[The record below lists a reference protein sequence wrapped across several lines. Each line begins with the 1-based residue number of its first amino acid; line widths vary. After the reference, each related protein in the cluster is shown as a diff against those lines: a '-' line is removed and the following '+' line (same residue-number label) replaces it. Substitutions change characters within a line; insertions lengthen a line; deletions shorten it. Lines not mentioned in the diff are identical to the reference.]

1 MTTQAISLIGLP
13 AAKIGAI
20 ITMSNNLIIRRV
32 AVLGA
37 GVMGAQIAAHFVNA
51 GIEAVLFE
59 LADKDGPN
67 NGLVDRAIKGLA
79 KLKPSPLATP
89 EVSGLITAANYQDH
103 LHLLT
108 DCDLVVEAIAERM
121 DWKKDLY
128 ERIVPHLSDHAMLVT
143 NTSGLGIG
151 ELAKQLPE
159 SLQSRYCGVHF
170 FNPPRY
176 MHLVEL
182 IPHAGTDQT
191 LMDGLEAFLTTAVG
205 KGVVRAK
212 DTPNFVG
219 NRIGIFSIASTLHHT
234 REFGLTFDQV
244 DALTGPAIG
253 RPKSATYRTADVVG
267 LDTLSH
273 TISTMRDTLPD
284 DPWHRY
290 FVNPG
295 WLDALIEQGA
305 LGQKTGQGV
314 YRKQGKVIEVLDPE
328 SGDYRASNMSVSD
341 DIKAIL
347 AEKNQVA
354 KFKALH
360 DSDHAEAQFLW
371 AIHRDLFHYC
381 ACHLAD
387 IAESAR
393 ELDEAIKWGYGW
405 ALGPFELWQA
415 AGWQQVAEWIRED
428 IDAGKAMD
436 ATPLP
441 DWAFDGRAAV
451 HGPEGSWSPAE
462 NGWSA
467 RSDLAVYRRQMQP
480 PRLLGE
486 SVSKGHTV
494 EDLPGARLWTLHE
507 DTLIIS
513 FKTKMNT
520 ISPDVVDAL
529 NRAIDLAESSYRG
542 LIIWQPEGAFCAGA
556 DLYSAMTTIR
566 AGKID
571 DFRSAVEGFQTAC
584 QRLKYSLV
592 PTVSAV
598 RGLALGGGCELMLQT
613 SRCVAALES
622 YVGLVEAGVGLLP
635 AGGGLKEM
643 AIRAIDANP
652 RGDAFG
658 DLQTYFTQIAMGKV
672 AGSALEARAF
682 GYLTDQDIVVL
693 HEHELLHVAHQQ
705 VNALSESGFRPP
717 LRNTNRPAFGDVGA
731 ATLKML
737 LVNMHAGQF
746 ISDYDLEIS
755 ERIATVLSGGAI
767 DRGTPIPESWWLAL
781 EREHFVT
788 LAQQEKTLERM
799 AHMLKTGKPLRN

>member
-1 MTTQAISLIGLP
+1 MTTRAIVLP
-13 AAKIGAI
+13 AAIIGAI
-20 ITMSNNLIIRRV
+20 VIMSKNLNIRRV

-59 LADKDGPN
+59 LADQDGPSN
-67 NGLVDRAIKGLA
+67 ALVERAIKGLS
-79 KLKPSPLATP
+79 KLKPSPLATAD
-89 EVSGLITAANYQDH
+89 VSAMITAANYQDH
-103 LHLLT
+103 LHLLA

-128 ERIVPHLSDHAMLVT
+128 ERIVPHLAEHALLVT

-151 ELAKQLPE
+151 ELAKQLPAT
-159 SLQSRYCGVHF
+159 LQSRYCGVHF

-182 IPHAGTDQT
+182 IPHAGTDPT
-191 LMDGLEAFLTTAVG
+191 IMDGLETFLTTAVG
-205 KGVVRAK
+205 KGVVRAR
-212 DTPNFVG
+212 DTANFVG

-234 REFGLTFDQV
+234 REFGLTFDRV

-290 FVNPG
+290 FANPE
-295 WLDALIEQGA
+295 WLDGLLEQGA

-314 YRKQGKVIEVLDPE
+314 YRKQGRTIEVLNPITGEYRDSDMSLPE
-328 SGDYRASNMSVSD
+328 P
-341 DIKAIL
+341 IKAML
-347 AEKNQVA
+347 AERDPVA
-354 KFKALH
+354 KFAALH
-360 DSDHAEAQFLW
+360 DSEEVGAQFLW

-393 ELDEAIKWGYGW
+393 EIDEAIKWGYGW

-415 AGWQQVAEWIRED
+415 AGWQQIATWIAED
-428 IDAGKAMD
+428 IEAGRTMD

-441 DWAFDGRAAV
+441 GWVFDGRTAV
-451 HGPEGSWSPAE
+451 HGPEGSWSAAE
-462 NGWSA
+462 NRWSP
-467 RSDLAVYRRQMQP
+467 RSKLAVYQRQLQP

-486 SVSKGHTV
+486 STAQGQTV
-494 EDLPGARLWTLHE
+494 EDLPGARLWTLCD

-529 NRAIDLAESSYRG
+529 NRAIDLAETSYSG
-542 LIIWQPEGAFCAGA
+542 LIIWQPDGAFCAGA
-556 DLYSAMTTIR
+556 DLNSAMTTIK
-566 AGKID
+566 AGRID
-571 DFRSAVEGFQTAC
+571 AFRSAVEGFQSAC

-598 RGLALGGGCELMLQT
+598 RGLALGGGCELLLHT
-613 SRCVAALES
+613 SRCVAAMES
-622 YVGLVEAGVGLLP
+622 YIGLVEAGVGLLP

-643 AIRAIDANP
+643 AIRAIDAHP
-652 RGDAFG
+652 RGDAFP
-658 DLQTYFTQIAMGKV
+658 DLQAYFTQIAMGKV
-672 AGSALEARAF
+672 AGSAREAQAF
-682 GYLTDQDIVVL
+682 GYLRQDDVVIM

-705 VNALSESGFRPP
+705 IQAMSESGFRPP
-717 LRNTNRPAFGDVGA
+717 LRDRLRPAFGDVGA

-746 ISDYDLEIS
+746 ISDYDMDVS
-755 ERIATVLSGGAI
+755 ERIATVLAGGAI
-767 DRGTPIPESWWLAL
+767 DRGTPVPESWWLAL
-781 EREHFVT
+781 EREHFVI

-799 AHMLKTGKPLRN
+799 AHMLNTGKPLRN